1 MEFDSET
8 LLLYLVLGMYLF
20 CYFVTTWVWIKS
32 DERNRNSS
40 LEENKKWI
48 PYNQTKLLNQK
59 PCFNSIQNPNFDQ
72 NTPSFGILGKNKLHL
87 PLI

>member
-20 CYFVTTWVWIKS
+20 CYFLTTWVWIKS

-40 LEENKKWI
+40 LEENK
-48 PYNQTKLLNQK
+48 
-59 PCFNSIQNPNFDQ
+59 NS
-72 NTPSFGILGKNKLHL
+72 
-87 PLI
+87 